1 MARSVLDTGRA
12 GGCSLSLLVCSP
24 SRFSG
29 LEPGSPSRARGLGM
43 RVGEE
48 GALVGVWPRE
58 GIGPGCEAIPVPC
71 VAATSYPYLPS
82 PADRWGNSTLSHWG
96 HPMGIPEEAWSCA
109 HPPPPT
115 GLAAGQRGDPGPRL
129 HGASVVTGSGVQ
141 ASSRK
146 QGGLVLGSLGNSGQ
160 WLEAPECGA
169 PAGGTSHPH
178 VISLPLI

>member
-1 MARSVLDTGRA
+1 M
-12 GGCSLSLLVCSP
+12 
-24 SRFSG
+24 
-29 LEPGSPSRARGLGM
+29 
-43 RVGEE
+43 
-48 GALVGVWPRE
+48 
-58 GIGPGCEAIPVPC
+58 PC
-71 VAATSYPYLPS
+71 LAATSYPYLPS

-115 GLAAGQRGDPGPRL
+115 GLAAGQRGDPGPSL

-146 QGGLVLGSLGNSGQ
+146 QGGFILGSLGNSGQ

-178 VISLPLI
+178 GISLPLI